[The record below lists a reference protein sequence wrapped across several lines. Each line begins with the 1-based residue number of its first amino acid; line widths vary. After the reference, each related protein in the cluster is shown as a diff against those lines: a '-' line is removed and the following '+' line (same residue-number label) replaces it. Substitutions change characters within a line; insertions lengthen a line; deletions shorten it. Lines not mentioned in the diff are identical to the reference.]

1 MLHVNGS
8 VHMEFFYEKWVE
20 GKAIYIIVKC
30 IMIKNIFYL
39 DLSFL

>member
-8 VHMEFFYEKWVE
+8 VHMGFFYEKWVE

-30 IMIKNIFYL
+30 II
-39 DLSFL
+39 